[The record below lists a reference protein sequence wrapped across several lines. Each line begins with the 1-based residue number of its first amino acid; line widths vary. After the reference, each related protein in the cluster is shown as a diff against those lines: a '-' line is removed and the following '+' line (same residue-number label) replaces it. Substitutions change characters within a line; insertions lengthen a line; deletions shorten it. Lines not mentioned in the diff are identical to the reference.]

1 MQLNPAQINFIVR
14 MYVKDNP
21 DKYKLTDTAIIKGEH
36 PIQVLVANADKLLG
50 KSKAEYDRNPVK
62 YIKKYYGNGK
72 N

>member
-1 MQLNPAQINFIVR
+1 MSFIIR
-14 MYVKDNP
+14 MHVKDNP
-21 DKYKLTDTAIIKGEH
+21 DKYKLNDPSIAKGEH

-62 YIKKYYGNGK
+62 YLKKYYGSSK